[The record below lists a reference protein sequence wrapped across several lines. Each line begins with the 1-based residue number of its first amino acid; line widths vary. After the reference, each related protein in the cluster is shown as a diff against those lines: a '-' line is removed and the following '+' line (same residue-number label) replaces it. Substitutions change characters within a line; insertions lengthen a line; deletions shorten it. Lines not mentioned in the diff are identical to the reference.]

1 LKRGEQ
7 KENIRPFRAA
17 SQKELFL
24 ADADSPDTPQIPPAP
39 PAPPAGGGG
48 GQLPLGGPPG
58 GGRNTTPVN
67 IEDEMRRSY
76 LDYAMSVIIGRALP
90 DVRDGLKPVHRR
102 ILYGMHEMGL
112 TFNRPTRKCAKIVGE
127 VLGKFHPHGDAAVY
141 DSLVRMAQDFSL
153 RYPLIDGQG
162 NFGSVDGDPPAAYRY
177 TEARLSRIASTLLAD
192 IDKET
197 VDFKPNF
204 DGEEQEPEVLPA
216 RIPNLLVNGSS
227 GIAVGMATNIPP
239 HNLTEI
245 VNAAIALVQNPR
257 TPLEKILEMVPG
269 PDFPTGGYIMGRQG
283 IIEAYTRGRGQL
295 KLRAKAAIE
304 HVGKDRDHIVVTEIP
319 YQVNKSRLI
328 EQAAELVNEKK
339 IEGISEIRDESDRDG
354 MRIVFELKRG
364 EQPEVVLNNLYKH
377 TQLQTGFGI
386 IMLSIVNG
394 QPRELGLVDC
404 IKRFIDHRAD
414 VVRRRTEFEL
424 RKARDREHILLGFQK
439 ALDQLDLVIETIR
452 GSANPKE
459 ARDRLMGLLPLPLR
473 AIEEVVVD
481 AAFRFGFSEKQAQ
494 AIIELQ
500 LQRLT
505 GMERQKIVDELAEL
519 QRRIAEY
526 LEILGSEKALRGVI
540 VKEMKEVQ
548 KEYGDP
554 RRTQFLEDTG
564 DIQLEDLVAVE
575 DVAVTVT
582 HGGYLKRTAVD
593 TYRRQSRGGKG
604 RIGMGTRTEDFLEH
618 LIIASTHA
626 YLLIFT
632 NKGRV
637 YWLKIYEI
645 PDAGTAGKG
654 KHISNLISLQPNE
667 EIRAFLPVKEFVPEK
682 HVVMVT
688 RNGVIKKC
696 ELARFDNPLAR
707 GIIAIDLDEGDE
719 LIDAGVSNG
728 QNYFF
733 LASHEGKA
741 IRFSETKVR
750 PMGRGARGVRAMALA
765 EGDYLVGMEIV
776 AEEGLILSISENGY
790 GKRTPL
796 TDYRLT
802 ARGGKG
808 VINMKVTPR
817 IGKVVAIME
826 VKEDSDLI
834 IVTQQGKI
842 IRIESSEIRQ
852 AGRSTQGVRLV
863 RMEEGDRVAAASVIT
878 EENGNGSAN
887 QEDLPLQ

>member
-1 LKRGEQ
+1 
-7 KENIRPFRAA
+7 
-17 SQKELFL
+17 
-24 ADADSPDTPQIPPAP
+24 
-39 PAPPAGGGG
+39 
-48 GQLPLGGPPG
+48 
-58 GGRNTTPVN
+58 
-67 IEDEMRRSY
+67 
-76 LDYAMSVIIGRALP
+76 
-90 DVRDGLKPVHRR
+90 
-102 ILYGMHEMGL
+102 MGL

>member
-1 LKRGEQ
+1 
-7 KENIRPFRAA
+7 
-17 SQKELFL
+17 L
-24 ADADSPDTPQIPPAP
+24 ADSDRPDTPETPPP
-39 PAPPAGGGG
+39 PGGGG
-48 GQLPLGGPPG
+48 AQLPLGGG
-58 GGRNTTPVN
+58 GGRNLVPIN

-102 ILYGMHEMGL
+102 ILYAMSEMGL
-112 TFNRPTRKCAKIVGE
+112 TFNRAYRKCAGIVGE
-127 VLGKFHPHGDAAVY
+127 VLGNYHPHGDTAVY
-141 DSLVRMAQDFSL
+141 DALVRMAQDFSL

-177 TEARLSRIASTLLAD
+177 TEARLSRIAATLLED

-197 VDFKPNF
+197 VDFHSNF
-204 DGEEQEPEVLPA
+204 DERRMEPEVLPT

-239 HNLTEI
+239 HNLSE
-245 VNAAIALVQNPR
+245 VVEAAIALVQNPS

-269 PDFPTGGYIMGRQG
+269 PDFPTGGYIMGRRG
-283 IIEAYTRGRGQL
+283 VIDAYTRGRGQL
-295 KLRAKAAIE
+295 KIRAKAAIE
-304 HVGKDRDHIVVTEIP
+304 HLGKDRECIVVTEIP
-319 YQVNKSRLI
+319 YQVNKARMI
-328 EQAAELVNEKK
+328 EQAAALVNEKR
-339 IEGISEIRDESDRDG
+339 IEGISEIRDESDREG

-394 QPRELGLVDC
+394 QPRELGLIDC
-404 IKRFIDHRAD
+404 IKRFIDHRVD

-424 RKARDREHILLGFQK
+424 RKAREREHILLGFQK

-459 ARDRLMGLLPLPLR
+459 ARDRLMGVLPLPQR
-473 AIEEVVVD
+473 ALDEVAGVEAD
-481 AAFRFGFSEKQAQ
+481 FRFDFSERQAQ

-505 GMERQKIVDELAEL
+505 GMERQKILDELAEI

-526 LEILGSEKALRGVI
+526 LEILGSEKVLKNVI
-540 VKEMKEVQ
+540 VKELKEVQ
-548 KEYGDP
+548 KDYGDP

-564 DIQLEDLVAVE
+564 EIQLEDLVAVE

-582 HGGYLKRTAVD
+582 HGGYLKRTPVD
-593 TYRRQSRGGKG
+593 SYRRQSRGGKG
-604 RIGMGTRTEDFLEH
+604 RIGMGTRTEDFVEH

-645 PDAGTAGKG
+645 PDAGTTGKG
-654 KHISNLISLQPNE
+654 KHISNLVNLQAGE
-667 EIRAFLPVKEFVPEK
+667 EIRAFLPVKEFVPEQYI
-682 HVVMVT
+682 VMVT
-688 RNGVIKKC
+688 KQGVIKKC
-696 ELARFDNPLAR
+696 ELTRFDNPMSR
-707 GIIAIDLDEGDE
+707 GIIAIDLDQGDE
-719 LIDAGVSNG
+719 LIGAGISNG
-728 QNYFF
+728 QNYIF
-733 LASHEGKA
+733 LASREGKA
-741 IRFSETKVR
+741 IRFSESGVR
-750 PMGRGARGVRAMALA
+750 AMGRDARGVRAMDLA
-765 EGDYLVGMEIV
+765 EQDFLVGMEI
-776 AEEGLILSISENGY
+776 AGEEGLILSISESGF

-796 TDYRLT
+796 ADYRLT

-808 VINMKVTPR
+808 VINMKVTTKV
-817 IGKVVAIME
+817 GKVVAVME
-826 VKEDSDLI
+826 VKEDSEVI
-834 IVTQQGKI
+834 IITQQGKI
-842 IRIESSEIRQ
+842 IRIESGEIRQ

-863 RMEEGDRVAAASVIT
+863 RTEEGDRVAAASVIP
-878 EENGNGSAN
+878 EEGSNGNGSTN
-887 QEDLPLQ
+887 QDNLPLQ